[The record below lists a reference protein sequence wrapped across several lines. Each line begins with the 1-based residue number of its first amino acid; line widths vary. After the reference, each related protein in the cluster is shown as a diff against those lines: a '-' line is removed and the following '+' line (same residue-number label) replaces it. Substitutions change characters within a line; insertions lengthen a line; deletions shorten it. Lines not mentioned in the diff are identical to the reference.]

1 MKNNGYSKS
10 FVFSNK
16 AEDVASVVRSCVEF
30 IEEPKDLVPVSSE
43 VLSRIKWALTE
54 LLINGAKHAGT
65 DESALHIN
73 VTENSLTIEKED
85 RGNPLKLLV
94 NSGEKHLVWPLNDF
108 VSEQQLEVYQNG
120 MDSLQV
126 IVRSEL
132 DADFVVAEMEDVEM
146 PQLLITTSEHFG
158 LMIIAKAS
166 EEFQYRY
173 EPNTKKNIFSVTFKY
188 MNEQFT

>member
-16 AEDVASVVRSCVEF
+16 AEDVASVVRNCVEF

-43 VLSRIKWALTE
+43 ILARIKWALTE
-54 LLINGAKHAGT
+54 LLINGTKHAGT
-65 DESALHIN
+65 DESFLLI
-73 VTENSLTIEKED
+73 TLIQSSLTIEKED

-94 NSGEKHLVWPLNDF
+94 NSGEKLLVWPLEDF
-108 VSEQQLEVYQNG
+108 ESHQQFEVYQNG

-126 IVRSEL
+126 MVRSEL
-132 DADFVVAEMEDVEM
+132 SAEFVVKEVEDVEM

-158 LMIIAKAS
+158 LMIIAKAA
-166 EEFQYRY
+166 EEFRY
-173 EPNTKKNIFSVTFKY
+173 LYDPNTKKNIFSVTFKY
-188 MNEQFT
+188 YE